1 VQRDVGDGVEELAVV
16 ADHDHGA
23 GVALEPGFQP
33 DQGVQVQVVGGF
45 VEQQQ
50 VGRAH
55 QRAGQLQ
62 AHAPAAGEA
71 VDRRSSSTP

>member
-1 VQRDVGDGVEELAVV
+1 MQGDTGDCVQKLAVV

-23 GVALEPGFQP
+23 LVALEPGLQP
-33 DQGVQVQVVGGF
+33 DQGVQVQVVGGL

-50 VGRAH
+50 VRGAH

-62 AHAPAAGEA
+62 PHAPA
-71 VDRRSSSTP
+71 T